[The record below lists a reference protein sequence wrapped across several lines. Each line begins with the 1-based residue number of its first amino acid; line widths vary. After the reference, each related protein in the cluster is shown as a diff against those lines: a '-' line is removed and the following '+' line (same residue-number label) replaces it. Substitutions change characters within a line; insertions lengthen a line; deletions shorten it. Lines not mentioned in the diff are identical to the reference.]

1 MTSIR
6 TRMMMAFLGLLLPI
20 VLIFLIFTQSQLQK
34 KLVPETYEM
43 HRQVLEARSETV
55 DAWIH
60 ERIAELQVLAM
71 NETFLEGDEAA
82 MQSTVVRYA
91 ASLSDRYES
100 LGVVDL
106 KGINQ
111 ISNGMM
117 IDISTRPYFQELKNH
132 PEQDAV
138 ISNPIWSLDRQSPI
152 VVILVPVEELGTTSR
167 YLSAA
172 VDISAL
178 TTLVSK
184 TQTPEGSW
192 ALLNQEGI
200 VFAHN
205 LQDHP
210 VFFSAEE
217 LRSDQEFEAE
227 INHWVRYDQS
237 LATISLEDY
246 VVDFLPIRGVS
257 EWTIVSSYDKT
268 RILAGVMDFQSGLF
282 VIGLAILLFGIVLI
296 SLLSS
301 SLSRPIVAF
310 ERLTRQVQSG
320 NFQGEYPPTKIRE
333 IANLSQ
339 SFQHMLARIQSLIE
353 DVEEKEKRKR
363 KAELKALQMQI
374 TPHFLYNTLDTLY
387 YMSIEAGA
395 SELSQGIRALTTVFR
410 NGLNRGREWTT
421 VKRELDHVES
431 YLQIQALR
439 YEDKIQYEI
448 AADSAVLECR
458 VPKLILQP
466 LVENAI
472 YHGIKEMDGSGW
484 VRILITENGDRICCT
499 IADTG
504 VGMTEEESS
513 MLQGM
518 IDMGVQLGEGVG
530 FYNVIERLRLIYGD
544 AFEAK
549 IESEKGKGTKISLW
563 IQKESEQDDSNL
575 LGG

>member
-34 KLVPETYEM
+34 NLVPETYEM

-71 NETFLEGDEAA
+71 NEAFLEGEEAA

-91 ASLSDRYES
+91 ESLSDRYES
-100 LGVVDL
+100 LGLVDL
-106 KGINQ
+106 KGVNQ

-117 IDISTRPYFQELKNH
+117 IDISMRPYFQELTNH

-152 VVILVPVEELGTTSR
+152 VVILVPVEESGTTSR

-192 ALLNQEGI
+192 ALINQEGT

-205 LQDHP
+205 LQGHP

-217 LRSDQEFEAE
+217 LRSDQEFESE
-227 INHWVRYDQS
+227 IKHWVESDQS
-237 LATISLEDY
+237 LATISLTDY
-246 VVDFLPIRGVS
+246 VVDFLPIRGAS

-282 VIGLAILLFGIVLI
+282 VMGLVILFLGIVLI

-333 IANLSQ
+333 IADLSQ

-363 KAELKALQMQI
+363 KAEVKALQMQI

-395 SELSQGIRALTTVFR
+395 SELSQGIRALTTLFR

-431 YLQIQALR
+431 YLQIQVLR

-484 VRILITENGDRICCT
+484 VRILITENEDRICCT

-513 MLQGM
+513 ILQGM
-518 IDMGVQLGEGVG
+518 IDTGIQLSEGVG

-563 IQKESEQDDSNL
+563 IQKESEQYDSNL

>member
-20 VLIFLIFTQSQLQK
+20 VLIFLVFTQSQLQK
-34 KLVPETYEM
+34 NLVPETYEM

-71 NETFLEGDEAA
+71 NETFITDDEAA
-82 MQSTVVRYA
+82 MQKEVARYA
-91 ASLSDRYES
+91 NALSDRYES

-106 KGINQ
+106 NGINQ
-111 ISNGMM
+111 ISNGRM
-117 IDISTRPYFQELKNH
+117 IDISKRPYFQELQRN
-132 PEQDAV
+132 PEQNAV

-152 VVILVPVEELGTTSR
+152 VVMLVRVREMGRTAR

-205 LQDHP
+205 LEEHP
-210 VFFSAEE
+210 VFFPAAE
-217 LRSDQEFEAE
+217 LRLDQEFESE
-227 INHWVRYDQS
+227 INHWVKTEQS
-237 LATISLEDY
+237 SATISLDDY
-246 VVDFLPIRGVS
+246 VVDFLPIKGLS

-268 RILAGVMDFQSGLF
+268 RILAGVMGFQSGLY
-282 VIGLAILLFGIVLI
+282 VLGIAILLLGIVLI
-296 SLLSS
+296 SPIAS

-333 IANLSQ
+333 IADLSQ
-339 SFQHMLARIQSLIE
+339 SFQHMLGRIQSLIVEVE
-353 DVEEKEKRKR
+353 DKEKRKR
-363 KAELKALQMQI
+363 KAEVKALQMQI

-395 SELSQGIRALTTVFR
+395 SELSQGIRALTTLFR

-431 YLQIQALR
+431 YLQIQVLR
-439 YEDKIQYEI
+439 YEELIQYEI
-448 AADSAVLECR
+448 AADSAALEYR

-472 YHGIKEMDGSGW
+472 YHGIKETDEPGW
-484 VRILITENGDRICCT
+484 VRIFVREVGDRICCQ
-499 IADTG
+499 ISDTG
-504 VGMTEEESS
+504 IGMTEDQANS
-513 MLQGM
+513 LRGM
-518 IDMGVQLGEGVG
+518 IDSGVQEGEGVG

-549 IESEKGKGTKISLW
+549 IESAKGKGTKISLW

>member
-518 IDMGVQLGEGVG
+518 IDTGVQLGEGVG

>member
-34 KLVPETYEM
+34 NLVPETYEM

-71 NETFLEGDEAA
+71 NEAFLEGEEAA

-91 ASLSDRYES
+91 ESLSDRYES
-100 LGVVDL
+100 LGLVDL
-106 KGINQ
+106 KGVNQ

-117 IDISTRPYFQELKNH
+117 IDISMRPYFQELTNH

-152 VVILVPVEELGTTSR
+152 VVILVPVEESGTTSR

-192 ALLNQEGI
+192 ALINQEGT

-205 LQDHP
+205 LQGHP

-217 LRSDQEFEAE
+217 LRSDQEFESE
-227 INHWVRYDQS
+227 IKHWVESDQS
-237 LATISLEDY
+237 LATISLTDY
-246 VVDFLPIRGVS
+246 VVDFLPIRGAS

-282 VIGLAILLFGIVLI
+282 VMGLVILFLGIVLI

-333 IANLSQ
+333 IADLSQ

-363 KAELKALQMQI
+363 KAEVKALQMQI

-395 SELSQGIRALTTVFR
+395 SELSQGIRALTTLFR

-421 VKRELDHVES
+421 IKRELDHVES
-431 YLQIQALR
+431 YLQIQVLR

-484 VRILITENGDRICCT
+484 VRILITENEDRICCT

-513 MLQGM
+513 ILQGM
-518 IDMGVQLGEGVG
+518 IDTGIQLSEGVG

-563 IQKESEQDDSNL
+563 IQKESEQYDSNL